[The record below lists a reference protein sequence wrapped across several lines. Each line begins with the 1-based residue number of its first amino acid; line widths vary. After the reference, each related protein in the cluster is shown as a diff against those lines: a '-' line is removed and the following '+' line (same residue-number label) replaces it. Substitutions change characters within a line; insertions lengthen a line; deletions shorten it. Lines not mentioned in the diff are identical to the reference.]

1 MNLISRDFFDDAFGL
16 FDNYTFK
23 SNIMKTDISIKDNN
37 YIMKVDIPGFKK
49 DEISINYDNGYI
61 TISAIK
67 ENTKEENEKY
77 IRKERYYG
85 EYKRTFYIGKINQ
98 ENIKASY
105 NDGTLCITYPKEEE
119 KKEIRK
125 QIIID

>member
-1 MNLISRDFFDDAFGL
+1 MDLISRNFFDDTFGL

-37 YIMKVDIPGFKK
+37 YIMKIDIPGFKK

-67 ENTKEENEKY
+67 ESTKEENEKY

-85 EYKRTFYIGKINQ
+85 EYKRTFYIGKINE

-105 NDGTLCITYPKEEE
+105 NDGTLCITYPKQEE